1 MNNDD
6 LNSVRARLSL
16 RRVLALW
23 AGLCIGLAQA
33 DEAKPLPAPVEMGSR
48 LKMTAT
54 DIRVIEPHLSVKQPT
69 AITYRGWPAKAVLDA
84 ILGKR
89 WRAQGVDVEVRAL
102 DGYVSRIPNQRFERH
117 QAYFVSEIVG
127 QSLFKVDNLEQNEK
141 GIPLGPWYLVWD
153 NTQSPDLQA
162 EGGTYWPY
170 QAAQIRISTER
181 QKALM
186 PTGLSLSWQA
196 ASELTHQHCLSCH
209 RANGFGGDK
218 MPIDLAETA
227 SAVRLN
233 DFTKW
238 VLSPS
243 SFKPDTTM
251 PPLQPRLAPIDRER
265 SANEIYRYLR
275 ALNTATKEKTKR

>member
-1 MNNDD
+1 MKNDD
-6 LNSVRARLSL
+6 LYPGRPLPSML
-16 RRVLALW
+16 RVLALLT
-23 AGLCIGLAQA
+23 GLCMGLAQA
-33 DEAKPLPAPVEMGSR
+33 DEAKLIPAPVEMGR
-48 LKMTAT
+48 LLKMTAT

-69 AITYRGWPAKAVLDA
+69 AITYRGWPAKAVLDT
-84 ILGKR
+84 ILGKG
-89 WRAQGVDVEVRAL
+89 WRTQGVDVEVRAL

-127 QSLFKVDNLEQNEK
+127 QSLFQVDNLEQNEK

-153 NTQSPDLQA
+153 NTQNPVLQA

-170 QAAQIRISTER
+170 QAAQIRISNER

-186 PTGLSLSWQA
+186 PAGLSLSWQG

-238 VLSPS
+238 VLSPT

-251 PPLQPRLAPIDRER
+251 PPLQPRLALTDRER
-265 SANEIYRYLR
+265 SADEIYRYLR
-275 ALNTATKEKTKR
+275 ALNAATKQKTKR